1 MPWLLLGLGALFLL
15 SQLGKGGAQ
24 RTPEQQMGVTAA
36 SVFMLA
42 DVRAG
47 HAKEVAGLP
56 VTVAQAEASNN
67 PAMLRSTAATLAQLG
82 YSMTAQA
89 LQIKADRIATGDNA
103 TADAKMAQLG
113 ELVRQY
119 LPEFPAATA

>member
-1 MPWLLLGLGALFLL
+1 
-15 SQLGKGGAQ
+15 
-24 RTPEQQMGVTAA
+24 
-36 SVFMLA
+36 MLA

-47 HAKEVAGLP
+47 HAKEIAGLP

-113 ELVRQY
+113 QLVRQY
-119 LPEFPAATA
+119 LPEFPAASA